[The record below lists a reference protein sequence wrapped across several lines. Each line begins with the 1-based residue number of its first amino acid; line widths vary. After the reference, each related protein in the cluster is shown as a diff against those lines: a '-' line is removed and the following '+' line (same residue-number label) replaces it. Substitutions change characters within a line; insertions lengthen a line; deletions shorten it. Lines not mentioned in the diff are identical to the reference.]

1 MPPPGIVTDYL
12 DTLSRELG
20 FDPALAWRVRAE
32 VADHLMEA
40 VEGDPSGEPQERA
53 ARAVRAFGD
62 PRAIV
67 RDWVALSLWRQTRRA
82 GAMVIVVTAGMFL
95 GMYARLLWF
104 GMLQITTNTEL
115 ARLGQIGRAVDHIAF
130 PSAFATGILGWALL
144 TLRSSPAAAPD
155 RRWLRWSLR
164 LSEFAAAALIVSAA
178 MDALLAA
185 IRLEGIAPSIHFSIP
200 LLSLA
205 LEIGLAALLV
215 RDVRAARRRA
225 TLLQRLG

>member
-40 VEGDPSGEPQERA
+40 VEDDPSCAPEVGAE
-53 ARAVRAFGD
+53 RAVRAFGD

-82 GAMVIVVTAGMFL
+82 GAMVILVTAGMFL

-104 GMLQITTNTEL
+104 GMLQVTTSTEL
-115 ARLGQIGRAVDHIAF
+115 GRLGQIGRAVDHIAF
-130 PSAFATGILGWALL
+130 PGAFAIGILGWALL
-144 TLRSSPAAAPD
+144 SLRSSPAAAPD

-164 LSEFAAAALIVSAA
+164 LSEFAAAALIVSVA

-185 IRLEGIAPSIHFSIP
+185 VRLGGIAPTVRFLVP

-205 LEIGLAALLV
+205 LEVGLAALLV
-215 RDVRAARRRA
+215 RDVLAARRRA
-225 TLLQRLG
+225 ALLQRLG